1 MNQPI
6 ACTTMNELT
15 RWIQEEALVV
25 IDFWAPW
32 CGPCKAMNPVL
43 DQWAQQ
49 HPTVKVLKVDID
61 QAPEIATSYAISSI
75 PTLVLCVKGKSIDRR
90 VGGQTLQGLTDWVA
104 PHSKI
109 L

>member
-6 ACTTMNELT
+6 ACASLDELNQT
-15 RWIQEEALVV
+15 LAKDPLVL

-49 HPTVKVLKVDID
+49 HPTVTVIKVDID
-61 QAPEIATSYAISSI
+61 QAPDIATTYAVSSI
-75 PTLVLCVKGKSIDRR
+75 PTLVLCVKGKTIDRR
-90 VGGQTLQGLTDWVA
+90 VGGQSLQALTDWIA